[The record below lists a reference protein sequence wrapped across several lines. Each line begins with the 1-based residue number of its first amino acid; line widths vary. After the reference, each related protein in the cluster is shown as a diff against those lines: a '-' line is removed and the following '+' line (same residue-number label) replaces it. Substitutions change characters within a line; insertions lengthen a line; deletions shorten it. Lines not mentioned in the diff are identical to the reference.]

1 MFKNLEN
8 YHIVLGSKSPRRA
21 ELLKGIGIPFTVA
34 AIDNID
40 EHYPETMSKEQIP
53 LYIAQKKAEAYKATM
68 QEDTLLITADTVV
81 HINGKILGKPADKTE
96 AMAMLRLL
104 SGKDHDVFTGV
115 TLTSLHKQRSFSVGT
130 KVSFAHLNREEIEYY
145 VDTYKPFDKAGAY
158 GVQEWIGYIAVR
170 SIKGSYF
177 NVMGLPLQRLYKELI
192 RF

>member
-1 MFKNLEN
+1 MFKNLKN

-21 ELLKGIGIPFTVA
+21 ELLKGIGIPFTVT

-40 EHYPETMSKEQIP
+40 EHYPETLSKEQIP

-130 KVSFAHLNREEIEYY
+130 QVSFAHLNREEIEYY